1 MPESQ
6 TARSHLTGVEDHT
19 RGRCGG
25 VRQATNLGKTVR
37 PMNSQIAA
45 RVCAAV
51 GGLMLV
57 VAAVLGLFVVGPD
70 VVQGDYGRMLYVH
83 PGVAWTMYSAI
94 AVATVSSIAWLRTR
108 RPHWDH
114 LAGAGIEIAA
124 VFAFLA
130 LVTGSIWGRPT
141 WNSWW
146 QWDPRITST
155 TLLFLLTIGALT
167 VRRLEGTVE
176 QRARRSA
183 VAVLLA
189 AVTVPIVHFSVDWWR
204 SLHQKKSL
212 AEGKINGL
220 QLTTMLLSLAGFTLV
235 FAALLI
241 VRARTNRWEDEALD
255 SGLGDALSARRA
267 EAAAPLGTA
276 AATGRA

>member
-1 MPESQ
+1 
-6 TARSHLTGVEDHT
+6 
-19 RGRCGG
+19 
-25 VRQATNLGKTVR
+25 
-37 PMNSQIAA
+37 
-45 RVCAAV
+45 
-51 GGLMLV
+51 MLV

-94 AVATVSSIAWLRTR
+94 AVATVSSVAWLRTR
-108 RPHWDH
+108 RPQWDH

-167 VRRLEGTVE
+167 VRRLEGTVD

>member
-1 MPESQ
+1 
-6 TARSHLTGVEDHT
+6 
-19 RGRCGG
+19 
-25 VRQATNLGKTVR
+25 
-37 PMNSQIAA
+37 MNSQIAA
-45 RVCAAV
+45 RVCAAI

-94 AVATVSSIAWLRTR
+94 AVATVSSVAWLRTR

-167 VRRLEGTVE
+167 VRRLEGTVD

-267 EAAAPLGTA
+267 EAAAPLGTPA
-276 AATGRA
+276 VTGRA

>member
-1 MPESQ
+1 
-6 TARSHLTGVEDHT
+6 
-19 RGRCGG
+19 
-25 VRQATNLGKTVR
+25 
-37 PMNSQIAA
+37 MNSQIAA

-57 VAAVLGLFVVGPD
+57 VAVVLGLFVVGPD

-94 AVATVSSIAWLRTR
+94 AVATVSSFAWLRTR

-167 VRRLEGTVE
+167 VRRLEGTVD

>member
-1 MPESQ
+1 
-6 TARSHLTGVEDHT
+6 
-19 RGRCGG
+19 
-25 VRQATNLGKTVR
+25 
-37 PMNSQIAA
+37 MNSQIAA

-94 AVATVSSIAWLRTR
+94 AVATVSSIAWLSTR

-146 QWDPRITST
+146 QLDPRITST

-167 VRRLEGTVE
+167 VRRLEGTVD

>member
-1 MPESQ
+1 
-6 TARSHLTGVEDHT
+6 
-19 RGRCGG
+19 
-25 VRQATNLGKTVR
+25 
-37 PMNSQIAA
+37 MNSQIAS
-45 RVCAAV
+45 RVCAV
-51 GGLMLV
+51 LGGLMLAV
-57 VAAVLGLFVVGPD
+57 SAVLGLFVVGPD
-70 VVQGDYGRMLYVH
+70 VVQGEYGRMLYVH

-94 AVATVSSIAWLRTR
+94 AVATVGSLLWLRTGK
-108 RPHWDH
+108 PQWDH
-114 LAGAGIEIAA
+114 LAGAAIEIAA
-124 VFAFLA
+124 VFAFLT
-130 LVTGSIWGRPT
+130 LITGSIWGRPT

-155 TLLFLLTIGALT
+155 TLLFLLTLGALT
-167 VRRLEGTVE
+167 VRRLDGTVV
-176 QRARRSA
+176 QRARRSS

-220 QLTTMLLSLAGFTLV
+220 QLSTMLISITGFTLV

-255 SGLGDALSARRA
+255 SGLGDAVSARRA
-267 EAAAPLGTA
+267 EAVGSVGTVGGVGSVGS
-276 AATGRA
+276 TTSPGRA